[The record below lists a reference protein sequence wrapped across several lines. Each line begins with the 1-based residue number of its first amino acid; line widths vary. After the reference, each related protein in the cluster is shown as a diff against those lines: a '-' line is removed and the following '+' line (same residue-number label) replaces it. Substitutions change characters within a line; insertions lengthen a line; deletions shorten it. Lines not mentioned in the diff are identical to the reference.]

1 MKYNKN
7 KIFWI
12 ARNTSKDVICIPWD
26 EKEEYYS
33 FIKRKITDGYHQLS
47 VTSEIMLDIISTFM
61 RLGTW
66 KVDNIEMME
75 DDREL
80 NNILEGLI
88 DSVKSNANKI
98 LDLYEYLSSITKDS
112 SIEVKRIYLSS
123 RGENGELSAIFIQ
136 VNGIV
141 GTYNCSD
148 KVNTMICQVMREYI

>member
-33 FIKRKITDGYHQLS
+33 FIKREITDGYHQLS

-75 DDREL
+75 DDKEL

-98 LDLYEYLSSITKDS
+98 LDLYKYLSSITKDS

-136 VNGIV
+136 INGIV

-148 KVNTMICQVMREYI
+148 KVNTMVCQVMREYI

>member
-33 FIKRKITDGYHQLS
+33 FIKREITDGYHQLS

>member
-33 FIKRKITDGYHQLS
+33 FIKREITDGYHQLS
-47 VTSEIMLDIISTFM
+47 VTSEIMLDIISTFT
-61 RLGTW
+61 RLGIW

-88 DSVKSNANKI
+88 DSVKSNAKNI
-98 LDLYEYLSSITKDS
+98 LGLYEYLSSIAKDS
-112 SIEVKRIYLSS
+112 PIEIKRIYLSS

-136 VNGIV
+136 INGIV

-148 KVNTMICQVMREYI
+148 KVNTMVCQVMRKYI

>member
-33 FIKRKITDGYHQLS
+33 FIKREITDGYHQLS

-141 GTYNCSD
+141 GTYNCSG

>member
-33 FIKRKITDGYHQLS
+33 FIKREITDGYHQLS

-98 LDLYEYLSSITKDS
+98 LDKFGAHTPSISFTFG
-112 SIEVKRIYLSS
+112 
-123 RGENGELSAIFIQ
+123 RG
-136 VNGIV
+136 
-141 GTYNCSD
+141 
-148 KVNTMICQVMREYI
+148 

>member
-33 FIKRKITDGYHQLS
+33 FIKREITDGYHQLS

-98 LDLYEYLSSITKDS
+98 LDLYKYLSSITKDS

-136 VNGIV
+136 INGIV

-148 KVNTMICQVMREYI
+148 KVNTMVCQVMREYI

>member
-33 FIKRKITDGYHQLS
+33 FIKREITDGYHQLS

-75 DDREL
+75 DDKEL

-98 LDLYEYLSSITKDS
+98 LDLYKYLSSITKDS

-123 RGENGELSAIFIQ
+123 RDENGELSAIFIQ

-148 KVNTMICQVMREYI
+148 KVNTMVCQVMREYI

>member
-33 FIKRKITDGYHQLS
+33 FIKREITDGYHQLS

-136 VNGIV
+136 INGIV

-148 KVNTMICQVMREYI
+148 KVNTMVCQVMREYI

>member
-33 FIKRKITDGYHQLS
+33 FIKREITDGYHQLS

-61 RLGTW
+61 RLETW

-98 LDLYEYLSSITKDS
+98 LDLYKYLSSITKDS

-136 VNGIV
+136 INGIV

-148 KVNTMICQVMREYI
+148 KVNTMVCQVMREYI

>member
-33 FIKRKITDGYHQLS
+33 FIKREITDGYHQLS

-75 DDREL
+75 DDSEL

-123 RGENGELSAIFIQ
+123 RDENGELSAIFIQ

-148 KVNTMICQVMREYI
+148 KVNNMICQVMREYI

>member
-80 NNILEGLI
+80 NNILDGLI

>member
-33 FIKRKITDGYHQLS
+33 FIKREITDGYHQLS

-75 DDREL
+75 DDKEL
-80 NNILEGLI
+80 NNKLEGLI

-98 LDLYEYLSSITKDS
+98 LDLYKYLSSITKDS

-136 VNGIV
+136 INGIV

-148 KVNTMICQVMREYI
+148 KVNTMVCQVMREYI

>member
-1 MKYNKN
+1 MKYKKN

-33 FIKRKITDGYHQLS
+33 FIKREITDGYHQLS

-80 NNILEGLI
+80 NNILKELI
-88 DSVKSNANKI
+88 DSAKSNANKI
-98 LDLYEYLSSITKDS
+98 LDLYKYLSSITKDS

-136 VNGIV
+136 INGIV

-148 KVNTMICQVMREYI
+148 KVNTMVYQVMREYI

>member
-33 FIKRKITDGYHQLS
+33 FIKREITDGYHQLS

-88 DSVKSNANKI
+88 DSVKSNAKNI
-98 LDLYEYLSSITKDS
+98 LGLYEYLSSIAKDS
-112 SIEVKRIYLSS
+112 PIEIKRIYLSS

-148 KVNTMICQVMREYI
+148 KVNTMVCQVMRKYI

>member
-1 MKYNKN
+1 MKYK
-7 KIFWI
+7 KEQIFWI
-12 ARNTSKDVICIPWD
+12 ARDASKNVICIPWD
-26 EKEEYYS
+26 EKEEYCS
-33 FIKRKITDGYHQLS
+33 FIKRKITDGYHQLP
-47 VTSEIMLDIISTFM
+47 VTSEIMLNIILAFM

-75 DDREL
+75 DDGEL

-88 DSVKSNANKI
+88 ASVKSNAKSI
-98 LDLYEYLSSITKDS
+98 LNLYEYLSSITKDS

-141 GTYNCSD
+141 GTYHCSD
-148 KVNTMICQVMREYI
+148 KVNTMICQVMRKYI

>member
-33 FIKRKITDGYHQLS
+33 FIKREITDGYHQLS

-141 GTYNCSD
+141 GTYNCPD

>member
-66 KVDNIEMME
+66 NVDNIEMME

-80 NNILEGLI
+80 NNILDGLI

>member
-1 MKYNKN
+1 MKYNEN

-12 ARNTSKDVICIPWD
+12 ARNTSKDVICIPLD

-33 FIKRKITDGYHQLS
+33 FIKREITDGYHQLS
-47 VTSEIMLDIISTFM
+47 VTSEIMLDIISTFT
-61 RLGTW
+61 RLGDW

-75 DDREL
+75 GDREL

-88 DSVKSNANKI
+88 DSGKSNAKNI

-112 SIEVKRIYLSS
+112 SIAIKRIYLSS
-123 RGENGELSAIFIQ
+123 RGKNGELSAIFIQ

-148 KVNTMICQVMREYI
+148 KVNTMVCQVMKEYI

>member
-33 FIKRKITDGYHQLS
+33 FIKREITDGYHQLS

-80 NNILEGLI
+80 NSILEGLI

>member
-12 ARNTSKDVICIPWD
+12 ARNTSKDVNCIPWD

-33 FIKRKITDGYHQLS
+33 FIKREITDGYHQLS

-88 DSVKSNANKI
+88 DSVKSNAKNI
-98 LDLYEYLSSITKDS
+98 LGLYEYLSSIAKDS
-112 SIEVKRIYLSS
+112 PIEIKRIYLSS

-141 GTYNCSD
+141 GTYNCPD

>member
-33 FIKRKITDGYHQLS
+33 FIKREITDGYHQLS

-98 LDLYEYLSSITKDS
+98 LDLYKYLSSITKDS

-136 VNGIV
+136 INGIV

-148 KVNTMICQVMREYI
+148 KVNTMVCQVMRKYI